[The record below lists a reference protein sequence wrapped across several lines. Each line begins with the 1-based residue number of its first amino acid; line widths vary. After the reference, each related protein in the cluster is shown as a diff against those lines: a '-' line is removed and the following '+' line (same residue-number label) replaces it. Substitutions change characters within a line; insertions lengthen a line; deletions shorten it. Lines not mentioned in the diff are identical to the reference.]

1 MATKADRYEGIDG
14 LKAYAIIGIALMHVL
29 ANGEYGI
36 GGFVFERLIPSF
48 TNLVFLFMMVSG
60 FGMCCGYYQKIV
72 DQKIRACL
80 KNAFCKMCIT
90 ICGRFYLNEGG
101 VAGYVNQMKSKYTIN

>member
-29 ANGEYGI
+29 ANGEYRM

-48 TNLVFLFMMVSG
+48 TNLVFLFMIVSG
-60 FGMCCGYYQKIV
+60 FGMCCGYYEKILNNQV
-72 DQKIRACL
+72 DLTEFYGKRFKKILPFFGAL
-80 KNAFCKMCIT
+80 DPASF
-90 ICGRFYLNEGG
+90 
-101 VAGYVNQMKSKYTIN
+101 

>member
-29 ANGEYGI
+29 ANGEYRM

-48 TNLVFLFMMVSG
+48 TNLVFLFMIVSG
-60 FGMCCGYYQKIV
+60 FGMPEIQGSENQCSGFLQKTVQQDLAIFR
-72 DQKIRACL
+72 IALC
-80 KNAFCKMCIT
+80 A
-90 ICGRFYLNEGG
+90 
-101 VAGYVNQMKSKYTIN
+101 

>member
-1 MATKADRYEGIDG
+1 MAVRADRYEGIDG

-60 FGMCCGYYQKIV
+60 FGMCCGYYQRII

-80 KNAFCKMCIT
+80 KN
-90 ICGRFYLNEGG
+90 
-101 VAGYVNQMKSKYTIN
+101 KSYTKHKSYYCLLILKISKINIIYIIIDIF